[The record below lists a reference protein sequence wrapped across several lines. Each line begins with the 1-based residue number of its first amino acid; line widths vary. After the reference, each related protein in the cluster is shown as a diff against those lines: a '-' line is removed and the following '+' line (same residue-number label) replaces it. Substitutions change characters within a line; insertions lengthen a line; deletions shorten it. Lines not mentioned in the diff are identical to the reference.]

1 MKDKTES
8 IKQAL
13 LTVFALAVMVVIFGV
28 FLMTQGV
35 NPIQIYGDMIVSTL
49 GNSYGIGQV
58 VVKSSPFIM
67 VAVATAIS
75 AKAGLVN
82 VGGEG
87 QLAIG
92 ALLATFVAVFVAK
105 SMPGPV
111 GILLMLVA
119 GALGGA
125 VWSGLAGLMKVKAG
139 MNETLTTVIMNY
151 IAYDIV
157 SFFVYGILKDPESF
171 SWPMSPEIADK
182 LRLPEIYVGVSIGI
196 FGAVAVAIVTW
207 LVLKKSACGFRLR
220 VIGGNAEAAKHAG
233 FSVAK
238 IQMAAMLISGA
249 ISGIAGMVEI
259 AGVEG
264 RLRTTTGVN
273 YGYYGFLAAWMA
285 WNNPLAAIITSVVIG
300 FLCVAGNVL
309 EQSSGLPS
317 SGTKILMALVLLGI
331 LWKGKGR
338 KKCS

>member
-1 MKDKTES
+1 MKDRTES
-8 IKQAL
+8 IKHIG
-13 LTVFALAVMVVIFGV
+13 LTVLALFVMIVIFGI
-28 FLMTQGV
+28 FLITQGV
-35 NPIQIYGDMIVSTL
+35 NPITVYGDMIVSTL
-49 GNSYGIGQV
+49 GNGYGIGQV

-87 QLAIG
+87 QFAIG
-92 ALLATFVAVFVAK
+92 ALLSTFVAVFVAK

-111 GILLMLVA
+111 GILLMLVV

-125 VWSGLAGLMKVKAG
+125 IWSGLAGIMKVKAG

-157 SFFVYGILKDPESF
+157 SFFVYGKLKDPDSF
-171 SWPMSPEIADK
+171 SWPMSPEIAPQLK
-182 LRLPEIYVGVSIGI
+182 LPELATGVSIAI
-196 FGAVAVAIVTW
+196 IGAVILAVVTW
-207 LVLKKSACGFRLR
+207 LVLKKSACGYRLR
-220 VIGGNAEAAKHAG
+220 VIGGNTEAAKHAG

-249 ISGIAGMVEI
+249 IAGMAGMLEI

-285 WNNPLAAIITSVVIG
+285 WNNPLGAILTSIVIG

-309 EQSSGLPS
+309 EISSGLPS

-331 LWKGKGR
+331 LWKGKGC